1 MPISIES
8 KNNPSLNLKKAAK
21 GTTTVITNK
30 TEKIEEAK
38 VQLDKSSLQTS
49 QRGVTTSRATSGE
62 RRKER
67 NTSGQRGNKFNTSC
81 RDISVVV
88 AENNSVVKPKC

>member
-8 KNNPSLNLKKAAK
+8 KNDPSLNLKKAAK

-30 TEKIEEAK
+30 TEKIEESK

-49 QRGVTTSRATSGE
+49 QSTD
-62 RRKER
+62 RKKHA
-67 NTSGQRGNKFNTSC
+67 GKG
-81 RDISVVV
+81 
-88 AENNSVVKPKC
+88 

>member
-1 MPISIES
+1 MS
-8 KNNPSLNLKKAAK
+8 A
-21 GTTTVITNK
+21 TN
-30 TEKIEEAK
+30 
-38 VQLDKSSLQTS
+38 
-49 QRGVTTSRATSGE
+49 RMGVTTSRATSGE